1 MDQETRRIDGRN
13 EILLPNIKDRK
24 REGVESLEYVGV
36 YVRVCVHLYERHG
49 DIETSCLV
57 FAGWLTTT

>member
-24 REGVESLEYVGV
+24 RERVESLEYVGV

-49 DIETSCLV
+49 DIETSMFV
-57 FAGWLTTT
+57 